1 MEKIFRLRRKWKHK
15 KVVAFRDTTLMY
27 CSFVQFFLLVCTF
40 MNCSVRLKNVDVP
53 EEEVH
58 QEDHAHHEE
67 EGGDQPWTEGSFT
80 SQVMLCMYLCVR
92 VCVYLCACVC
102 ACVYIHLII
111 CWFLFVC
118 MSCTILKGGGRGRHT
133 HHFLFVK
140 VSKCSVV
147 EWVRGSVTSLW
158 PGLSVWWLV
167 SPSDWLV
174 WLSLFPESARSYTSM
189 PLSEHFCRS

>member
-1 MEKIFRLRRKWKHK
+1 
-15 KVVAFRDTTLMY
+15 MY

-92 VCVYLCACVC
+92 VSGCVRVCVFT
-102 ACVYIHLII
+102 Y
-111 CWFLFVC
+111 
-118 MSCTILKGGGRGRHT
+118 M
-133 HHFLFVK
+133 
-140 VSKCSVV
+140 
-147 EWVRGSVTSLW
+147 
-158 PGLSVWWLV
+158 
-167 SPSDWLV
+167 
-174 WLSLFPESARSYTSM
+174 
-189 PLSEHFCRS
+189 